1 MTHTLITTQPTEL
14 SVIIIIII
22 IIAIITDYT
31 DAADRTGALYKGTN
45 VPSELLSVIVKY
57 ERSTTTNAFNRTG

>member
-22 IIAIITDYT
+22 IAIITDYT
-31 DAADRTGALYKGTN
+31 DAADRTWALYKGTN